1 MYLQGVGAVHH
12 FVLNFKEKV
21 MDEFDLN
28 LKKDDKLTSV
38 EVRQLIERGLENGEE
53 VILQIGET
61 KRVISWIGRQA
72 VEDPPLSSRWKIVI
86 K

>member
-1 MYLQGVGAVHH
+1 
-12 FVLNFKEKV
+12 